1 MLLGLTS
8 LYKHTVVNKKGKH
21 LREAK
26 TLKAV
31 KSTSIELGR
40 TCELSD
46 VFLSDSSTPLALHK

>member
-31 KSTSIELGR
+31 KSIELGR